1 MTADPALLER
11 VSSNLAEFRAA
22 LRDAR
27 AADALQFADRL
38 VEDLPQSSEA
48 WYWKAS
54 AHIAGGDDVGAAA
67 AFDVANRAQVYDL
80 FESLQIDVDRFL
92 KEPAYNAQ
100 ISQVAYGNKLPAVA
114 SIFGM
119 QAINQGVL
127 DPQFLVHNG
136 LSFQHQGRMDK
147 AFTVFRDAASVHGH
161 MGVMQFYL
169 YACFFMP
176 NGFELYAREARAWA
190 ARFGRFAEPP
200 LPRRPL
206 NGRRLRLGYVAPG
219 IMKTQLRQFLTPVLD
234 AHDSESVEVIL
245 YVHNPADEAG
255 ATCDRMVATGGLSDE
270 QLTDLIRKDQVD
282 ILIDTW
288 GHTAGSRMGVFARR
302 AAPVQ
307 IAWINFVQ
315 TTGLPTMDYVLH
327 SDSMAAPGTDA
338 LFTETVFSM
347 GPVTIPYRPSMTRAE
362 PVDTPALQSG
372 IVTFASFNHPA
383 KFSAETIKAWAR
395 ILNGCDNSILLFKYS
410 YFTDPVVQRTFRAR
424 FEAYGVDADRIV
436 FEGFSLGDEY
446 VQSFARI
453 DLGLDPSPCPGG
465 TTTCDAMT
473 NGVPV
478 LTLAGDNFYAR
489 IGLQV
494 IETAGLSELV
504 ASSWDDY
511 VDRAIRLAQ
520 DIPALNALRARIRPA
535 FDASPLR
542 DEKGFTRHLESVFVA
557 MAEKAMVG
565 LTAKAS

>member
-1 MTADPALLER
+1 MTADPALFER
-11 VSSNLAEFRAA
+11 VSSNLAAFRAA
-22 LRDAR
+22 LQEGRP
-27 AADALQFADRL
+27 ADALIATDKL

-54 AHIAGGDDVGAAA
+54 AHIAACDEMGAAA

-80 FESLQIDVDRFL
+80 FDSLQIDVQRFL
-92 KEPAYNAQ
+92 KDPAYNAQ

-119 QAINQGVL
+119 QAISQGVA
-127 DPQFLVHNG
+127 DPQFLVHHG

-147 AFTVFRDAASVHGH
+147 AFTVFRDTASVHAH

-176 NGFELYAREARAWA
+176 NGFELYAREARNWA
-190 ARFGRFAEPP
+190 ARYGRFAAP
-200 LPRRPL
+200 LMPRQPL
-206 NGRRLRLGYVAPG
+206 DGRRLRLGYVAPG

-234 AHDSESVEVIL
+234 AHNSENVEVIL

-255 ATCDRMVATGGLSDE
+255 ATCDRMVATGGLDDE
-270 QLTDLIRKDQVD
+270 QLAELIRKDQVD
-282 ILIDTW
+282 VLIDTW

-315 TTGLPTMDYVLH
+315 TTGLSTMDYVLH

-347 GPVTIPYRPSMTRAE
+347 GPVTIPYRPSLTPSE
-362 PVDTPALQSG
+362 PVATPALASG
-372 IVTFASFNHPA
+372 VVTFASFNHPA
-383 KFSAETIKAWAR
+383 KFSAETVKAWAR
-395 ILNGCDNSILLFKYS
+395 ILKGCGNSVLLFKYS

-424 FEAYGVDADRIV
+424 FEAHGVDPERIV
-436 FEGFSLGDEY
+436 FEGFSLGAEY
-446 VQSFARI
+446 AQSFTRI
-453 DLGLDPSPCPGG
+453 DLALDPSPCPGG
-465 TTTCDAMT
+465 TTTCDALA

-489 IGLQV
+489 IGLQAIDYLGV
-494 IETAGLSELV
+494 PELV

-511 VDRAIRLAQ
+511 IDKAVALGNNIDRLNEIRGG
-520 DIPALNALRARIRPA
+520 IRAA
-535 FDASPLR
+535 FEASPIR
-542 DEKGFTRHLESVFVA
+542 DEQGFTRHFETVLVDRAGRAADAAKVA
-557 MAEKAMVG
+557 
-565 LTAKAS
+565 

>member
-11 VSSNLAEFRAA
+11 VSSNLAGLRAA
-22 LRDAR
+22 LKEKRP
-27 AADALQFADRL
+27 ADALAFAGRL

-54 AHIAGGDDVGAAA
+54 AHIAAEDEAGAAA
-67 AFDVANRAQVYDL
+67 AFDIANRAQVYDL
-80 FESLQIDVDRFL
+80 FDTLQIDVNRFL

-119 QAINQGVL
+119 QAISQGVL
-127 DPQFLVHNG
+127 DPQFLVHHG

-147 AFTVFRDAASVHGH
+147 AFTVFREAASVHAH

-176 NGFELYAREARAWA
+176 RGFELYAREAKAWA
-190 ARFGRFAEPP
+190 ARFGRFAEPQ

-206 NGRRLRLGYVAPG
+206 NGRRLRIGYVAPG

-234 AHDSESVEVIL
+234 AHDSKSVEVIL
-245 YVHNPADEAG
+245 YVHNPADEQG
-255 ATCDRMVATGGLSDE
+255 ATCDRMVATGGMDDE
-270 QLTDLIRKDQVD
+270 QLTELIRKDSVD

-288 GHTAGSRMGVFARR
+288 GHTAGSRLGVFARR

-347 GPVTIPYRPSMTRAE
+347 GAVTIPYRPSMAPSA
-362 PVDTPALQSG
+362 PVATPGLESG
-372 IVTFASFNHPA
+372 VVTFASFNHPA
-383 KFSAETIKAWAR
+383 KFGAETVKAWAR
-395 ILNGCDNSILLFKYS
+395 ILERCENSVLLLKYS

-424 FEAYGVDADRIV
+424 FEAHGVDPERIV
-436 FEGFSLGDEY
+436 FEGFSLGAEY
-446 VQSFARI
+446 AQSFTRI
-453 DLGLDPSPCPGG
+453 DLALDPSPCPGG
-465 TTTCDAMT
+465 TTTCDALA

-489 IGLQV
+489 IGLQAIDYLGV
-494 IETAGLSELV
+494 PELV

-511 VDRAIRLAQ
+511 VEKAVALGKDISRLNEVRAG
-520 DIPALNALRARIRPA
+520 IRPA
-535 FDASPLR
+535 FEASPIR
-542 DEKGFTRHLESVFVA
+542 DEEGFTRHFEAVLLDLAGRAAAAKVA
-557 MAEKAMVG
+557 
-565 LTAKAS
+565 

>member
-11 VSSNLAEFRAA
+11 VSSNLAGFRAA
-22 LRDAR
+22 LKEKRP
-27 AADALQFADRL
+27 ADALNFAGRL

-54 AHIAGGDDVGAAA
+54 AHIAAGDEAGAAA
-67 AFDVANRAQVYDL
+67 AFDIANRAQVYDL
-80 FESLQIDVDRFL
+80 FETLQIDVDRFL

-119 QAINQGVL
+119 QAIGQGVL
-127 DPQFLVHNG
+127 DPQFLVHHG

-147 AFTVFRDAASVHGH
+147 AFTVFRDAASVHPH

-176 NGFELYAREARAWA
+176 NGFELYAREARNWA
-190 ARFGRFAEPP
+190 ARYGRFADPQ

-206 NGRRLRLGYVAPG
+206 SGRRLRVGYVAPG

-234 AHDSESVEVIL
+234 AHDSKIVEVIL
-245 YVHNPADEAG
+245 YVADPANEAG
-255 ATCDRMVATGGLSDE
+255 TTCDRMVATNGLSDE
-270 QLTDLIRKDQVD
+270 QLTDLIRKDEVD

-288 GHTAGSRMGVFARR
+288 GHTSGSRMGVFARR

-347 GPVTIPYRPSMTRAE
+347 GPVTIPYRPAMAPAQ
-362 PVDTPALQSG
+362 PVPTPALASG
-372 IVTFASFNHPA
+372 VVTFASFNHPA
-383 KFSAETIKAWAR
+383 KFSTETVKAWAR
-395 ILNGCDNSILLFKYS
+395 ILEGCDNSVLMLKYA
-410 YFTDPVVQRTFRAR
+410 YFNDPVVQRTFRAR
-424 FEAYGVDADRIV
+424 FEAHSIDPDRIV

-446 VQSFARI
+446 LQSFARI
-453 DLGLDPSPCPGG
+453 DLALDPSPCPGG
-465 TTTCDAMT
+465 TTTCDALA

-489 IGLQV
+489 IGLQAIDYLGV
-494 IETAGLSELV
+494 PELV

-511 VDRAIRLAQ
+511 VEKAVALGNDIGRLNAIRAAIQ
-520 DIPALNALRARIRPA
+520 PA
-535 FDASPLR
+535 FEASPIR
-542 DEKGFTRHLESVFVA
+542 DEKGFTRRFEAVLLDMASRAGAAKVA
-557 MAEKAMVG
+557 
-565 LTAKAS
+565 

>member
-1 MTADPALLER
+1 MTADSALLER
-11 VSSNLAEFRAA
+11 VSSNLADFRAA
-22 LRDAR
+22 LKEGRTD
-27 AADALQFADRL
+27 DALQSAGRL

-54 AHIAGGDDVGAAA
+54 AHIAAGDEAGASA
-67 AFDVANRAQVYDL
+67 AFDIANRAQVYDL
-80 FESLQIDVDRFL
+80 FDTLQIDVNRFL

-119 QAINQGVL
+119 QAISQGVR
-127 DPQFLVHNG
+127 DPQFLVHHG

-147 AFTVFRDAASVHGH
+147 AFTVFGDAASVHAH

-176 NGFELYAREARAWA
+176 NGFELYAREARNWA
-190 ARFGRFAEPP
+190 ARYGRFADPM
-200 LPRRPL
+200 LPQRPL
-206 NGRRLRLGYVAPG
+206 AGRRLRLGYVAPG

-234 AHDSESVEVIL
+234 AHDPQAVEVIL
-245 YVHNPADEAG
+245 YVHNPADEQG
-255 ATCDRMVATGGLSDE
+255 ATCDRMVATGGMDDE
-270 QLTDLIRKDQVD
+270 QLTELIRKDQVD
-282 ILIDTW
+282 VLVDTW

-347 GPVTIPYRPSMTRAE
+347 GPITIPYRPSMAPAA
-362 PVDTPALQSG
+362 PVSTPAQMSG
-372 IVTFASFNHPA
+372 VVTFASFNHPA
-383 KFSAETIKAWAR
+383 KFSAETVKAWAR
-395 ILNGCDNSILLFKYS
+395 ILERCENSVLLLKYS
-410 YFTDPVVQRTFRAR
+410 YFTDPVIQRTFRAR
-424 FEAYGVDADRIV
+424 FEAHGVDPERIV
-436 FEGFSLGDEY
+436 FEGFSLGADY
-446 VQSFARI
+446 LQSFTRI
-453 DLGLDPSPCPGG
+453 DLALDPSPCPGG
-465 TTTCDAMT
+465 TTTCDALA

-478 LTLAGDNFYAR
+478 LTLAGDNFYSR

-494 IETAGLSELV
+494 VANLGMPELV

-511 VDRAIRLAQ
+511 VEKAVALGNDVDR
-520 DIPALNALRARIRPA
+520 LNTLRATIRPA
-535 FDASPLR
+535 FEASPIR
-542 DEKGFTRHLESVFVA
+542 DEQGFTRHFEAVLLDMAGRAGAAKVA
-557 MAEKAMVG
+557 
-565 LTAKAS
+565 

>member
-11 VSSNLAEFRAA
+11 VSSNLAAFRAA
-22 LRDAR
+22 LKDAR
-27 AADALQFADRL
+27 AAEALQFADRL

-54 AHIAGGDDVGAAA
+54 AHIAGGDDTGAAS

-80 FESLQIDVDRFL
+80 FETLQIDVDRFL

-119 QAINQGVL
+119 QAISQGVV
-127 DPQFLVHNG
+127 DPQFVVHHG

-147 AFTVFRDAASVHGH
+147 AFAVFRDAASVHAH

-176 NGFELYAREARAWA
+176 GGFELYAREARAWA
-190 ARFGRFAEPP
+190 QRFGRFTEPS

-206 NGRRLRLGYVAPG
+206 AGRRLRLGYVAPG

-234 AHDSESVEVIL
+234 AHDPEAVEVVL
-245 YVHNPADEAG
+245 YVANPADEAG
-255 ATCDRMVATGGLSDE
+255 ATCDRMVATGGLNDE
-270 QLTDLIRKDQVD
+270 QLTELIRKDQLD

-288 GHTAGSRMGVFARR
+288 GHTAGSRLGVFARR

-347 GPVTIPYRPSMTRAE
+347 GPVTIPYRPSMTRAD

-372 IVTFASFNHPA
+372 VVTFASFNHPA

-395 ILNGCDNSILLFKYS
+395 ILNGCDNSVLLFKYS
-410 YFTDPVVQRTFRAR
+410 YFTDPVIQRTFRAR
-424 FEAYGVDADRIV
+424 FEAYGVDPDRIV

-465 TTTCDAMT
+465 TTTCDALA

-489 IGLQV
+489 IGLQAMSYLGV
-494 IETAGLSELV
+494 PELV

-511 VDRAIRLAQ
+511 VDKAVALGNDIGRLNAIRSG
-520 DIPALNALRARIRPA
+520 IRPA
-535 FDASPLR
+535 FEASPIR
-542 DEKGFTRHLESVFVA
+542 DETGFTRHFEAVLADLAGRAAAAKVA
-557 MAEKAMVG
+557 
-565 LTAKAS
+565 